1 MQVAVQEALKKSLP
15 AAEAT
20 AFFFNA
26 IGSFFQAKQVKMSWE
41 LVDGLKYD

>member
-20 AFFFNA
+20 
-26 IGSFFQAKQVKMSWE
+26 SFLQAKQVKMSWG
-41 LVDGLKYD
+41 LDDGLKYDEFYDV